1 MTVFCSAQEFES
13 LCRDLCGKAAILRLQ
28 AKGGSMHPFIRSG
41 DWVQVDLSCRGAE
54 TIRAGDVILFRQGDG
69 LFAHRVLRSMAGGF
83 LVKGDMSFGADGV
96 AVPDD
101 VLGRVIAVE
110 RGSRRIDL
118 RSRKYRIVSV
128 FVAAYSMAMQY
139 PWVAARKFAGA
150 GMVVLSLAQSLKAY
164 RRVLRTLCGENFA
177 VRDAGPEDEEQLR
190 DLYLMAS
197 HDIRDSLYRVKKEGT
212 WLVAEEKGRIIA
224 GLTMTRYEK
233 DHGLWLIFGLEVKL
247 WSRGRGA
254 GSLLVKEAIA
264 RAKASGGRA
273 IGLFVNKKARPACM
287 LYRQLGFKEQEA
299 VPGGFNCSI
308 DDLYLTYRFN
318 CTR

>member
-1 MTVFCSAQEFES
+1 
-13 LCRDLCGKAAILRLQ
+13 
-28 AKGGSMHPFIRSG
+28 
-41 DWVQVDLSCRGAE
+41 
-54 TIRAGDVILFRQGDG
+54 
-69 LFAHRVLRSMAGGF
+69 
-83 LVKGDMSFGADGV
+83 
-96 AVPDD
+96 
-101 VLGRVIAVE
+101 
-110 RGSRRIDL
+110 
-118 RSRKYRIVSV
+118 
-128 FVAAYSMAMQY
+128 YSMAMQY

-212 WLVAEEKGRIIA
+212 WLVAEEKGRIIL